1 MSKTG
6 RKWLKTSWADPDCV
20 RAQDIPLS
28 ATESVKDR
36 LDNIYQKSETYSKD
50 EVDDLVENM
59 GGGSGI
65 PVGTVQQ
72 YIGTTAPLGW
82 LLLQGGTIGDA
93 SSGATARANS
103 DTETLYCLLWNS
115 LSNAQAPVS
124 SGRGATA
131 AADFA
136 AHKTITIPDARGRA
150 VIGSGTGSGFTAR
163 THGATGGAETHTLST
178 SEMPA
183 HTHNLPVRYPFAAGG
198 SSPQLPYSDSYSV
211 YTYKDTSSSGGS
223 GAHNNMQPWLA
234 LSYIIKY

>member
-36 LDNIYQKSETYSKD
+36 LDNVYQKSETYSKD

-59 GGGSGI
+59 GSGSGI
-65 PVGTVQQ
+65 PVGSVQQ

-93 SSGATARANS
+93 SSGATVRANS

-115 LSNAQAPVS
+115 LANAQAPVS
-124 SGRGATA
+124 SGRGTTA
-131 AADFA
+131 AEDFA
-136 AHKTITIPDARGRA
+136 AHKTITLPDLRGRA
-150 VIGSGTGSGFTAR
+150 VIGSGTGSGLTAR
-163 THGATGGAETHTLST
+163 THGATGGAESHTLT
-178 SEMPA
+178 ITEMPA
-183 HTHNLPVRYPFAAGG
+183 HTHRNQPDPNAGG
-198 SSPQLPYSDSYSV
+198 SSVRQLYEHNGYGTN
-211 YTYKDTSSSGGS
+211 YYMTSSTGGD

-234 LSYIIKY
+234 LNYIIKY

>member
-6 RKWLKTSWADPDCV
+6 RKWLKTSWTDPDCV

-36 LDNIYQKSETYSKD
+36 LDNIYQKTETYSKS
-50 EVDDLVENM
+50 EVDTLVENM
-59 GGGSGI
+59 GSGSGI

-93 SSGATARANS
+93 SSAATVRANA

-131 AADFA
+131 AEDFA
-136 AHKTITIPDARGRA
+136 AHKTITLPDARGRA
-150 VIGSGTGSGFTAR
+150 VIGSGTGSGLTAR
-163 THGATGGAETHTLST
+163 THGATGGAETHTLT
-178 SEMPA
+178 ITEMPSHA
-183 HTHNLPVRYPFAAGG
+183 HSYGTFSFALAGSNAANIPVNAANGTTAYTGG
-198 SSPQLPYSDSYSV
+198 N
-211 YTYKDTSSSGGS
+211 

-234 LSYIIKY
+234 LNYIIKY

>member
-50 EVDDLVENM
+50 EVDYLVENM

-93 SSGATARANS
+93 SSGATTRANA
-103 DTETLYCLLWNS
+103 DTETLYRLLWNS

-124 SGRGATA
+124 SGRGTSAEE
-131 AADFA
+131 DFA
-136 AHKTITIPDARGRA
+136 AHKTITLLDARGRA
-150 VIGSGTGSGFTAR
+150 VIGSGTGSGLTAK
-163 THGATGGAETHTLST
+163 THGETGGSETHTLST

-183 HTHNLPVRYPFAAGG
+183 HTHRNQPDPNAGG
-198 SSPQLPYSDSYSV
+198 SGVRQLYEHNGSATNY
-211 YTYKDTSSSGGS
+211 YTTSSTGGN

-234 LSYIIKY
+234 LNYIIKY